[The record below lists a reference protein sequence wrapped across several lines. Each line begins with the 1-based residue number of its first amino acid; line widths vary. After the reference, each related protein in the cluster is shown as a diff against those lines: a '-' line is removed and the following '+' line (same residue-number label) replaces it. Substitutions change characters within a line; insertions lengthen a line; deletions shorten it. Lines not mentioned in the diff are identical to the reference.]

1 MTAFASSQPTPG
13 LTIKQTFTGTSL
25 SDPAA
30 CTQALRH
37 VKERLVV
44 MSRGVL
50 APELALSI
58 AYGGA
63 FPCWSSHQATT
74 LRKRNSA
81 TSKIAALITTR
92 ARRSSQPRIRT

>member
-13 LTIKQTFTGTSL
+13 LTTKQTFTGTWL

-44 MSRGVL
+44 MSLGVL

-63 FPCWSSHQATT
+63 SHQATT